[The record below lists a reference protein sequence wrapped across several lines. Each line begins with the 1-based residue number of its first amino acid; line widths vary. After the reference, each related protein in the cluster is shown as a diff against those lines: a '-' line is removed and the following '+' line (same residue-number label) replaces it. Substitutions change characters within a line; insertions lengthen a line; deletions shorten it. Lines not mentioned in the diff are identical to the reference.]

1 MVCWVGVQWRVGSG
15 CRGPPADQ
23 LRPFTWLQW
32 ALRGQLAS
40 QLRLLETH
48 FAQLLK
54 FQAQGLLQ
62 GPLPVKQPPQTL

>member
-1 MVCWVGVQWRVGSG
+1 MQWRVGTG
-15 CRGPPADQ
+15 CRGPTAHQ
-23 LRPFTWLQW
+23 LGPFARFQW

-48 FAQLLK
+48 FSEFLK

-62 GPLPVKQPPQTL
+62 GPLPVKQSPQTL